1 MRGRDEAF
9 LNEILPPE
17 ERAIES
23 VVARYQRVAPAVT
36 RFARSLAD
44 DETLRVRLGSHASSG
59 GGEIVLDPGVFQ
71 AAYSRSAPV
80 TPAEVALASALHE
93 AVHMVVTDL
102 DEERPLP
109 EEWFPDRDEPLP
121 EEPVALLDAL
131 GRAGGLAAEAMFLSV
146 EDARQE
152 AQYLDV
158 YPGARSVL
166 RDLYRAAV
174 PAAIGRARPMGQ
186 FALSCFLAVGGYR
199 TIEETQQGADP
210 VVASALEEARELIAD
225 AAAAAGPWEAASV
238 ALDLLAVA
246 RRQGLLTEA
255 SATENKTQ
263 REDREDDEQQNIND
277 GVDAVRMVSPILKDA
292 DSYDETRKAAQKVE
306 AEQGHKGETEQAGDP
321 ATDQILRVSEAPDVY
336 LPTGQ
341 GGKIIR
347 TVMPY
352 RFAAF
357 AAQGREAMDEAAKKW
372 AVAQRHI
379 SGELYP
385 LFVANQ
391 RRGLRSGYDAGDLS
405 PYAALF
411 LGAGLYERMFERRS
425 LPTRRAYAVS
435 LLVDGS
441 ASMLQPRP
449 LPDGRKA
456 PWAMAAATLGAWTLA
471 RLCDELQVEFEVALF
486 NRAFAAQADD
496 SERSYKQRLNGTQGA
511 LRRSQGGAADR
522 LTRTVNH
529 YLLKTFDQRW
539 EAAEPSV
546 AGLFWTAAKPRA
558 AAEAARRNPD
568 ESAPVSM
575 FEKAANV
582 DELNLSHAAERLAA
596 RQTQVRL
603 LVVLAD
609 GMTRGSV
616 ETLAASVDAI
626 EQSGTTV
633 LGIGIGDAT
642 VEAAY
647 SRHRVVAKPE
657 ALTEA
662 MVDGVRSA
670 LRKSIALAG
679 GDTWWAHESALYDDP
694 TLRSPINV

>member
-102 DEERPLP
+102 DEERTLP

-121 EEPVALLDAL
+121 EEPVGLLDAL

-186 FALSCFLAVGGYR
+186 FALSCFLAVGGYQ

-225 AAAAAGPWEAASV
+225 AAAAAGPWEAAGV

-255 SATENKTQ
+255 STTENKTQ

-292 DSYDETRKAAQKVE
+292 DSYDETRKAAEQVE

-352 RFAAF
+352 RFASF
-357 AAQGREAMDEAAKKW
+357 ATQGRQAMDEAAKKW
-372 AVAQRHI
+372 SVAQRHI

-449 LPDGRKA
+449 LPGGMKA

-486 NRAFAAQADD
+486 NRAFAARADD
-496 SERSYKQRLNGTQGA
+496 SERSYTERLNGTQGA

-546 AGLFWTAAKPRA
+546 AGLFWTAAKPRDA
-558 AAEAARRNPD
+558 AQAARRNPD

-694 TLRSPINV
+694 TLRSPINA

>member
-1 MRGRDEAF
+1 VRGRDEAV
-9 LNEILPPE
+9 LSEILPPE
-17 ERAIES
+17 ERAIEA

-36 RFARSLAD
+36 RFARSLAE
-44 DETLRVRLGSHASSG
+44 DEALRVRLGSHASAST
-59 GGEIVLDPGVFQ
+59 GEIVLDPGVFQ
-71 AAYSRSAPV
+71 AAYARSAPV
-80 TPAEVALASALHE
+80 TPSEVALASALHE

-102 DEERPLP
+102 DDERPLP

-121 EEPVALLDAL
+121 EEPVSLLDAL
-131 GRAGGLAAEAMFLSV
+131 GRAGGPAAEAMFLTV

-152 AQYLDV
+152 VQYLDV

-174 PAAIGRARPMGQ
+174 PAAIEQARPMGQ
-186 FALSCFLAVGGYR
+186 FALAAFLVIGEYQTLERLQRGSDPAV
-199 TIEETQQGADP
+199 
-210 VVASALEEARELIAD
+210 ALALD
-225 AAAAAGPWEAASV
+225 AAEDLIDDARTAAGPWEAAGV
-238 ALDLLAVA
+238 ALSLLAIA
-246 RRQGLLTEA
+246 RAHGLLTEA
-255 SATENKTQ
+255 SPEESKTE
-263 REDREDDEQQNIND
+263 RETREESEQEAINE
-277 GVDAVRMVSPILKDA
+277 GVDSVRMVSPILKDTE
-292 DSYDETRKAAQKVE
+292 SYDATKQAAQSVE
-306 AEQGHKGETEQAGDP
+306 AEQGRKGETEQAGDP

-341 GGKIIR
+341 GGKL
-347 TVMPY
+347 VLSAMPW
-352 RFAAF
+352 RFRDFVAEGGGAL
-357 AAQGREAMDEAAKKW
+357 EEAARRW
-372 AVAQRHI
+372 SVAQRHI

-405 PYAALF
+405 PYTALF
-411 LGAGLYERMFERRS
+411 LGAGLYQRMFERRS
-425 LPTRRAYAVS
+425 LPTRRAYSVS

-449 LPDGRKA
+449 LPGGVRA
-456 PWAMAAATLGAWTLA
+456 PWAMAAATLGAWSLA
-471 RLCDELQVEFEVALF
+471 RLCNELQVEFELALF
-486 NRAFAAQADD
+486 NRAFAARPDD
-496 SERSYKQRLNGTQGA
+496 SERTYVDRLNTTRGS

-539 EAAEPSV
+539 ETAEASL
-546 AGLFWTAAKPRA
+546 AGLFWAASKPQDA
-558 AAEAARRNPD
+558 AQAARRDAGNAP
-568 ESAPVSM
+568 PVSM

-582 DELNLSHAAERLAA
+582 DELNVSHAATRLAA
-596 RQTQVRL
+596 RASEVRL

-616 ETLAASVDAI
+616 ESLAAAVDAV
-626 EQSGTTV
+626 EHSGTTV

-647 SRHRVVAKPE
+647 SRHRVVAEPE
-657 ALTEA
+657 ALTQA
-662 MVDGVRSA
+662 MIDGVRSA

-679 GDTWWAHESALYDDP
+679 GDTWWAHESALYDGP
-694 TLRSPINV
+694 TPRSPINA